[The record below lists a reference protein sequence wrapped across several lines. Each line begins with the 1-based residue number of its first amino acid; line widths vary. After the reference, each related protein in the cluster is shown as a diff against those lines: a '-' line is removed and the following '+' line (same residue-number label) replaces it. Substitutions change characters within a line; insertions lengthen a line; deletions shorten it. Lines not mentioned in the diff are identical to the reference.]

1 MPCEDTEAQRG
12 CATSLRFHSQQR
24 RSPGSGPGV
33 AGPKLVFSMLIC
45 FGDSAG
51 CLLGPQVGNGLKA
64 AAGVGTDRLRQ
75 LWVRDNISPP
85 YPFSACYQ
93 GGVLWKV
100 SELGEHPS
108 LQSPPHHPGN
118 RFRQQRRLQLPCPED
133 SDLGMTLRLQQ
144 GPHTNP
150 TTPQILLSQPQ
161 PPQPVLPGHAPSIP
175 WKAGATPGSRQ
186 LGLALRSPPCP
197 WQLWFAKEP
206 RSPQDSGQVFF

>member
-1 MPCEDTEAQRG
+1 MGEVRPVTRKDRGAPPSLRDESSPVARPCPGCSTLMPCEDTEAQRG
-12 CATSLRFHSQQR
+12 CATSLRSHSQQR

-118 RFRQQRRLQLPCPED
+118 RFWQQRWRQLPCPE
-133 SDLGMTLRLQQ
+133 G
-144 GPHTNP
+144 
-150 TTPQILLSQPQ
+150 
-161 PPQPVLPGHAPSIP
+161 
-175 WKAGATPGSRQ
+175 
-186 LGLALRSPPCP
+186 
-197 WQLWFAKEP
+197 F
-206 RSPQDSGQVFF
+206 